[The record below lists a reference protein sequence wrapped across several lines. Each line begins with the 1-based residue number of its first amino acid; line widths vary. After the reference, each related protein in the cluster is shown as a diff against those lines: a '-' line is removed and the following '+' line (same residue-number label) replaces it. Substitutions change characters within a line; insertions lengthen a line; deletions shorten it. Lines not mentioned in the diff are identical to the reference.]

1 MSIIT
6 LTTDF
11 GTKDEYVGLMKGTIL
26 SINPSVIIVDITH
39 QIDSQDIVQAAYS
52 IYSAFSYFPAKTV
65 HLIVVDPGV
74 GTARN
79 LLALETREQIFIAP
93 DNGVLTLLFEEEDIT
108 SLVCITNPNFF
119 LIEVS
124 ATFHGRDIIAPVGA
138 HISRGIK
145 LKKLGAE
152 IGLRDVIHLD
162 DIKACIRENGELSGK
177 IVAIDHFGNLISNIN
192 SKKLTEFTQTNQKKE
207 FRFHI
212 GSHVI
217 IGLSKTYASVPP
229 KAPVALIGSRGYLEI
244 AVNQGNA
251 GLFFNAKKGDT
262 VRVSV

>member
-11 GTKDEYVGLMKGTIL
+11 GAKDEYVGLMKGVIL
-26 SINPSVIIVDITH
+26 SINPSVTIVDITH
-39 QIDSQDIVQAAYS
+39 QIDSQDIVQAAFS
-52 IYSAFSYFPAKTV
+52 IHTAFRYFPAQTV

-79 LLALETREQIFIAP
+79 LLALETGEQFFVAP
-93 DNGVLTLLFEEEDIT
+93 DNGALTLLFAKEDIT
-108 SLVCITNPNFF
+108 SLVCIANQDFF
-119 LIEVS
+119 LNKVS

-138 HISRGIK
+138 HITKGVE
-145 LKKLGAE
+145 LNKLGAE
-152 IGLRDVIHLD
+152 IGLGDVFHLD
-162 DIKACIRENGELSGK
+162 DINACIVENGDLSGK

-192 SKKLTEFTQTNQKKE
+192 SKKLAEFSQTNPKKGI
-207 FRFHI
+207 RFQI

-217 IGLSKTYASVPP
+217 TGLSETYASVPP

-251 GLFFNAKKGDT
+251 GLFFNAQKGDT

>member
-11 GTKDEYVGLMKGTIL
+11 GAKDEYVGLMKGVIL
-26 SINPSVIIVDITH
+26 SLNPSVTIVDITH
-39 QIDSQDIVQAAYS
+39 QIDSQDIVQAAFS
-52 IYSAFSYFPAKTV
+52 IYSAFRYFPAQTV

-79 LLALETREQIFIAP
+79 LLALETGEQFFVAP
-93 DNGVLTLLFEEEDIT
+93 DNGVLTLLFTEEEIT
-108 SLVCITNPNFF
+108 SLVCITNPDFF
-119 LIEVS
+119 LNKVS

-138 HISRGIK
+138 HITKGVE
-145 LKKLGAE
+145 LDKLGTE
-152 IGLRDVIHLD
+152 IGLGDVIHLD
-162 DIKACIRENGELSGK
+162 GINARVAENGDLSGN
-177 IVAIDHFGNLISNIN
+177 IVAIDHFGNLISNI
-192 SKKLTEFTQTNQKKE
+192 SSRKLTEFSQTNPKKKI
-207 FRFHI
+207 RFQI

-217 IGLSKTYASVPP
+217 KGLSETYASVPP

-251 GLFFNAKKGDT
+251 GLFFNAQKGDP